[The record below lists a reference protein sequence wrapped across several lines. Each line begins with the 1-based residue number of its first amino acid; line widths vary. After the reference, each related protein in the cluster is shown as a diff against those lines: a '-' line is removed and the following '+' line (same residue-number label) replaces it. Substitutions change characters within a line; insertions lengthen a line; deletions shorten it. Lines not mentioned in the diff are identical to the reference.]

1 MMIAPPD
8 QAAPPSSATTLRRPA
23 RVLVI
28 DDERGP
34 RESLRILLKNEFEVI
49 LTDGV
54 DPGLVALREKHPDL
68 VVMDIRMPGKS
79 GIEGLREVRQIDPHV
94 SVVMLTGFGT
104 LETAQQAIR
113 HGANDYIKKPFD
125 TRDMMQ
131 VIRTYV
137 ERTRVERRRA
147 RVAEDL
153 RQLNTELVDELTV
166 KEHMATLGHASA
178 EFVHDLRNP
187 LTVVHGYA
195 QLLAEQL
202 DGIRDQLGEASQEAF
217 EYLDVIEHNIQRC
230 HEITEMWRTL
240 GQDRSTAFQR
250 VALAPI
256 LRDVVRGVEPQ
267 ALSAN
272 AKIRILIEDESCEA
286 LADGLQLFRALQ
298 NLVHNALQA
307 LPKTDGCVEV
317 FLRRSEDGTTLVEV
331 RDNGCGIP
339 GEHLGKV
346 FEPYYTT
353 RGTRSGTGLGLAITK
368 KVIENHGGY
377 ITVES
382 AAGQGTSFLVRLPVV
397 V

>member
-1 MMIAPPD
+1 MIASTVARCP
-8 QAAPPSSATTLRRPA
+8 APSTQVRGPS

-49 LTDGV
+49 LADGV
-54 DPGLVALREKHPDL
+54 DAGVAALRHQGADV
-68 VVMDIRMPGKS
+68 VVMDIRMPGKT
-79 GIEGLREVRQIDPHV
+79 GIEGLREVREVDPWV

-125 TRDMMQ
+125 TKDMTS
-131 VIRTYV
+131 VIRASV
-137 ERTRVERRRA
+137 ERTRMERRRA

-195 QLLAEQL
+195 QLLS
-202 DGIRDQLGEASQEAF
+202 DQLASLREKEGGVPGEAF

-230 HEITEMWRTL
+230 YEITEMWRNL
-240 GQDRSTAFQR
+240 GRDQSSAYQP
-250 VALAPI
+250 VSLASI
-256 LRDVVRGVEPQ
+256 IEDVVRGAEPL
-267 ALSAN
+267 AVSAG
-272 AKIRILIEDESCEA
+272 AELKTLIEDGQCMV

-298 NLVHNALQA
+298 NLVNNAVQA
-307 LPKTDGCVEV
+307 LPDRGGCVEV
-317 FLRRSEDGTTLVEV
+317 RLLREDGHTAAVEV
-331 RDNGCGIP
+331 LDNGCGI
-339 GEHLGKV
+339 ERDHLDKI

-353 RGTRSGTGLGLAITK
+353 KGSLRGTGLGLAITK
-368 KVIENHGGY
+368 KVIENHRGF
-377 ITVES
+377 ITVDS
-382 AAGQGTSFLVRLPVV
+382 TPGVGTCFRVVLPLAS
-397 V
+397 

>member
-1 MMIAPPD
+1 MIVSPCKDAP
-8 QAAPPSSATTLRRPA
+8 SFTATALRAPA

-34 RESLRILLKNEFEVI
+34 RESLRILLKNEYEV
-49 LTDGV
+49 LLADGV
-54 DPGLVALREKHPDL
+54 DVGLIALREQRPDV

-79 GIEGLREVRQIDPHV
+79 GIEGLRDVRDIDPHV

-125 TRDMMQ
+125 TREMMEL
-131 VIRTYV
+131 IRANV

-147 RVAEDL
+147 HVTEDL
-153 RQLNTELVDELTV
+153 RLLNTELVDELTT

-202 DGIRDQLGEASQEAF
+202 DSIRDRLGDASGEAF

-240 GQDRSTAFQR
+240 GKGQGAELQR
-250 VALAPI
+250 LPMEPLV
-256 LRDVVRGVEPQ
+256 RDVVRGAEPLV
-267 ALSAN
+267 LSAQGQ
-272 AKIRILIEDESCEA
+272 IRLLVEDQTCEVM
-286 LADGLQLFRALQ
+286 ADSLQLFRALQ
-298 NLVHNALQA
+298 NLVHNAVQA
-307 LPKTDGCVEV
+307 LPKNHGLIEI
-317 FLRRSEDGTTLVEV
+317 FLRRGEDGTAVVEI
-331 RDNGCGIP
+331 RDNGCGIDQ
-339 GEHLGKV
+339 EHLTKV

-353 RGTRSGTGLGLAITK
+353 KTARQGTGLGLAITK
-368 KVIENHGGY
+368 KVIESHGGY
-377 ITVES
+377 IVVES
-382 AAGQGTSFLVRLPVV
+382 AAGQGTCFRVILPTS
-397 V
+397 